1 MVKNNTD
8 KDYLTGY
15 DLLRW
20 LGRLDDNE
28 LSLPVAV
35 SVKVTGFNKP
45 YFDESEPVSYLV
57 RIARQRDRSKNFDG
71 WILEGLTVDEIK
83 KAKSVG
89 GG

>member
-20 LGRLDDNE
+20 LGCLDDNE
-28 LSLPVAV
+28 LALPVAV

-45 YFDESEPVSYLV
+45 YFDESEP
-57 RIARQRDRSKNFDG
+57 QRDRSKNFDG

-83 KAKSVG
+83 KAKSFG